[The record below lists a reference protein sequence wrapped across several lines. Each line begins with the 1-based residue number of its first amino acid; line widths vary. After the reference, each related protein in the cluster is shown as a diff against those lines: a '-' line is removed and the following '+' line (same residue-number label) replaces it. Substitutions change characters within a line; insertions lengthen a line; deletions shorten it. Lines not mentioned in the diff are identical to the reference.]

1 MTTATTTTITAAVL
15 RSGVTRG
22 LIEFRQ
28 SFSGV
33 ELIGQL
39 FWPLVTLGTIYFFRD
54 RSIDAG
60 EVTLGTMMFPGV
72 LGMFVA
78 FGMVLV
84 IQLLAADREDG
95 TLLRAKATP
104 GGIPSYLLA
113 KLVNVSL
120 SIVVYLLMVAVPG
133 SFLVDGL
140 GTANPR
146 AWLTLLW
153 VLVLGMAATQLLG
166 AALGSMVSGPRA
178 VSYISLVVMAL
189 TAVSGIFYPL
199 TAMPAWLQWAG
210 QASPIYWLGLGMRS
224 GLLPDAAAASEVA
237 GSWRTWGTVGALSAW
252 TLIGLAVAPF
262 MLRRMARHESGS
274 RVADRRDK
282 ALHRSA

>member
-1 MTTATTTTITAAVL
+1 MTTTTTTTAAVM
-15 RSGVTRG
+15 RSGIARG

-28 SFSGV
+28 AFSGA

-39 FWPLVTLGTIYFFRD
+39 FWPLVTLGAIYFFRD
-54 RSIDAG
+54 RSINAG
-60 EVTLGTMMFPGV
+60 GVTLGTMMFPGV

-120 SIVVYLLMVAVPG
+120 TIVVYLLMVAVPG
-133 SFLVDGL
+133 SFLIDGL
-140 GTANPR
+140 ETANLR
-146 AWLTLLW
+146 AWLTLAW

-166 AALGSMVSGPRA
+166 AALGSMVSSPRA
-178 VSYISLVVMAL
+178 ASYIALAVMAL

-199 TAMPAWLQWAG
+199 TAMPVWLQWVG
-210 QASPIYWLGLGMRS
+210 QGSPIYWLGLGMRS

-237 GSWRTWGTVGALSAW
+237 GSWRTWESVGALSAW
-252 TLIGLAVAPF
+252 TTLGLAIAPLL
-262 MLRRMARHESGS
+262 LRRMARRESGS
-274 RVADRRDK
+274 RVADRRDR
-282 ALHRSA
+282 ALQRVA

>member
-1 MTTATTTTITAAVL
+1 MTTATATTTTTTAAVL

-28 SFSGV
+28 AFSGV

-39 FWPLVTLGTIYFFRD
+39 FWPLVTLAAIYFVRD

-60 EVTLGTMMFPGV
+60 GVTLGTMMFPGV

-84 IQLLAADREDG
+84 IQFLAADREDG

-104 GGIPSYLLA
+104 GGIPSYLVA

-140 GTANPR
+140 GTANLR

-153 VLVLGMAATQLLG
+153 VLVPGMAATQLLG
-166 AALGSMVSGPRA
+166 AALGFLVSGPRA

-199 TAMPAWLQWAG
+199 TAWLQWVG
-210 QASPIYWLGLGMRS
+210 QVSPIYWLGLGM
-224 GLLPDAAAASEVA
+224 LPDAAAANEIA
-237 GSWRTWGTVGALSAW
+237 ASWRTWETVGALSAW
-252 TLIGLAVAPF
+252 TLLGLAAAPF
-262 MLRRMARHESGS
+262 MLRRMARRESGS

-282 ALHRSA
+282 ALQRSA

>member
-1 MTTATTTTITAAVL
+1 MTTTTTTTAAVM
-15 RSGVTRG
+15 RSGIARG

-28 SFSGV
+28 AFSGA

-39 FWPLVTLGTIYFFRD
+39 FWPLVTLGAIYFFRD

-60 EVTLGTMMFPGV
+60 GVTLGTMMFPGV

-104 GGIPSYLLA
+104 GGIPSYLVA

-146 AWLTLLW
+146 AWLMLLW

-199 TAMPAWLQWAG
+199 TAMPVWLQWVG
-210 QASPIYWLGLGMRS
+210 QASPTTGSASGCDPGCYPTPLPPARS
-224 GLLPDAAAASEVA
+224 GARGAPGRPLGPCLPGPCSGWRSPRSCCAEWHDASLVPV
-237 GSWRTWGTVGALSAW
+237 SLT
-252 TLIGLAVAPF
+252 
-262 MLRRMARHESGS
+262 
-274 RVADRRDK
+274 D
-282 ALHRSA
+282 

>member
-1 MTTATTTTITAAVL
+1 MTTTRTAAVL
-15 RSGVTRG
+15 RSGLARG

-28 SFSGV
+28 AFSGA

-39 FWPLVTLGTIYFFRD
+39 LWPLAALFAIYWFRD
-54 RSIDAG
+54 SSIGAG
-60 EVTLGTMMFPGV
+60 DVTLGTMMFPGV

-78 FGMVLV
+78 FGMFLA
-84 IQLLAADREDG
+84 IQILAAEKEDG

-120 SIVVYLLMVAVPG
+120 TIIVYLLIIAVPA
-133 SFLVDGL
+133 SLFVDGL
-140 GTANPR
+140 DAT
-146 AWLTLLW
+146 WFTLTW
-153 VLVLGMAATQLLG
+153 VLLLGLAATQLLG

-178 VSYISLVVMAL
+178 ASYIALVVLGL

-199 TAMPAWLQWAG
+199 AALPMWLQWLG

-224 GLLPDAAAASEVA
+224 GLLPEGAAAIEISE
-237 GSWRTWGTVGALSAW
+237 SWRTVETLTVLVCW
-252 TLIGLAVAPF
+252 TVVGLAIAPI
-262 MLRRMARHESGS
+262 MLRRMARRESGS
-274 RVADRRDK
+274 RLTDRREK
-282 ALHRSA
+282 SAHRV